1 MADQLEM
8 LARLGVLVF
17 VVASMAA
24 LGLRLTLERA
34 ITPLRNIRN
43 VAAIIL
49 ANFVFAPVA
58 ALGIAWIFSLED
70 SLSSG
75 LLLLATAAGAPFLP
89 KLVEM
94 AGGSVAESIGFM
106 VVLMVATIF
115 YLPIVLP
122 HLLPGVDL
130 SPVEIARP
138 LIIMM
143 LLPLGLGIL
152 LNRWKPQLAGKLE
165 KPLSAAS
172 NVALVVVV
180 VLLVG
185 LNIQIIVGLVGSRG
199 LLAAVALTLGLFAM
213 GYFLPGQSAETAKTI
228 ALGTAQ
234 RNVSAALVVA
244 GQNFDVDVVT
254 YVLVASL
261 VAFVILLG
269 LSRYLQ
275 PQGVVEE
282 PGE

>member
-1 MADQLEM
+1 MAEQLEM

-24 LGLRLTLERA
+24 LGLGLTLERD
-34 ITPLRNIRN
+34 ITPLRNVRN
-43 VAAIIL
+43 VAVIIL

-58 ALGIAWIFSLED
+58 ARGIAWIFSLED

-122 HLLPGVDL
+122 HLLPGVEI

-143 LLPLGLGIL
+143 LLPLGFGIL

-185 LNIQIIVGLVGSRG
+185 LNIQNIVGLVGSRG

-213 GYFLPGQSAETAKTI
+213 VYFLPGQSAETSTTI

-234 RNVSAALVVA
+234 RNISAALVVA

-261 VAFVILLG
+261 VALVILLG

-275 PQGVVEE
+275 PARRG
-282 PGE
+282 